1 MAAQH
6 KILLLD
12 DDQDFLDLY
21 KEMLANHLSCLPE
34 VRTASSGS
42 RALSLLESESFTLM
56 IVDLNMPYMSGHELV
71 AALLADAT
79 LPSFPFVFLS
89 GDGKR
94 MDHAALLG
102 ASACLLKPV
111 GKVQLLAAV
120 AKALDP
126 AAELAAA

>member
-1 MAAQH
+1 MGEPP
-6 KILLLD
+6 KRILVVDDNALACDLLRLHLVNEGYEVEQAFD
-12 DDQDFLDLY
+12 AIDAGYAILRSPPDL
-21 KEMLANHLSCLPE
+21 L
-34 VRTASSGS
+34 
-42 RALSLLESESFTLM
+42 

-89 GDGKR
+89 GDDQR
-94 MDHAALLG
+94 MDHASLLG